1 MKKTLI
7 QLGLLG
13 FPLGIAI
20 GYVITLFISIGI
32 GDNCYYP
39 VNQELINTAG
49 TELNAVLLQTFLC
62 GIVGSLF
69 SMGSVVWDI
78 DSWSLTKQTGVYFV
92 IACLAMFPIAYFA
105 GWMPHSV
112 VGAALY
118 VGIFIA
124 IFAIC
129 WITQYLSIKHKV
141 NEMNA
146 GLNKF

>member
-39 VNQELINTAG
+39 VSQELINTAG
-49 TELNAVLLQTFLC
+49 TELNAVLLQTLLS

-146 GLNKF
+146 LVTK

>member
-1 MKKTLI
+1 MKKKLI
-7 QLGLLG
+7 QRGLLG

-32 GDNCYYP
+32 GDNSYYS
-39 VNQELINTAG
+39 VNPELLNTAG
-49 TELNAVLLQTFLC
+49 TELNAVLLQTLLC

-69 SMGSVVWDI
+69 AMGSVVWDI
-78 DSWSLTKQTGVYFV
+78 DTWSLTKQTGVYFV

-129 WITQYLSIKHKV
+129 WIAQYLSMKHKI
-141 NEMNA
+141 NEMNSLIA
-146 GLNKF
+146 K

>member
-1 MKKTLI
+1 MKKKLI
-7 QLGLLG
+7 QRGFLG

-32 GDNCYYP
+32 GDNSYYS
-39 VNQELINTAG
+39 VNPELLNTAG
-49 TELNAVLLQTFLC
+49 TELNAVLLQTLLC

-69 SMGSVVWDI
+69 AMGSVVWDI
-78 DSWSLTKQTGVYFV
+78 DTWSLTKQTGVYFV

-112 VGAALY
+112 VGSVLY
-118 VGIFIA
+118 VGIFIT

-129 WITQYLSIKHKV
+129 WIAQYLAIKHKV
-141 NEMNA
+141 NEMNSLIA
-146 GLNKF
+146 K

>member
-1 MKKTLI
+1 MKKKLI

-20 GYVITLFISIGI
+20 GYAITLFVSIGI

-49 TELNAVLLQTFLC
+49 TELNAVLLQTLLC

-92 IACLAMFPIAYFA
+92 IASLAMFPIAYFA
-105 GWMPHSV
+105 GWMSHSA
-112 VGAALY
+112 VGIVLY
-118 VGIFIA
+118 VGIFLA

-129 WITQYLSIKHKV
+129 WIAQYLLIKRKV
-141 NEMNA
+141 SEMNSLVA
-146 GLNKF
+146 K

>member
-1 MKKTLI
+1 MKKTFI
-7 QLGLLG
+7 RRGFLG

-20 GYVITLFISIGI
+20 GYVITLVISIGI
-32 GDNCYYP
+32 GDNYYYP
-39 VNQELINTAG
+39 VSQELINTAG
-49 TELNAVLLQTFLC
+49 TELNAVLLQTLLC

-78 DSWSLTKQTGVYFV
+78 DAWSLAKQTGVYFV

-129 WITQYLSIKHKV
+129 WIARYLSMKYKV
-141 NEMNA
+141 NKMNSLIA
-146 GLNKF
+146 K